1 MRRVM
6 QVQARNEAKS
16 SGIRHCCWFQAPFDI
31 FDENVL
37 QPSRKKRAAF
47 AATLHDINPSPICDS
62 SIFKKEKNNYSFRQ
76 IFLM

>member
-16 SGIRHCCWFQAPFDI
+16 SGIRHRCWFQAPFDI

-47 AATLHDINPSPICDS
+47 ASTLHEVYILIRVRYA
-62 SIFKKEKNNYSFRQ
+62 IVQFKKKKKKKKKK
-76 IFLM
+76 M